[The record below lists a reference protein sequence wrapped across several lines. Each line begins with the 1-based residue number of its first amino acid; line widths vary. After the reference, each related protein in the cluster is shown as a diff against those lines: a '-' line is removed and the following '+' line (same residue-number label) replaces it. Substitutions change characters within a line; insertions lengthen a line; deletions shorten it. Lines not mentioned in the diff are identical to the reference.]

1 MHTTTPKHAPKHAA
15 KHAAS
20 TRRWLRTAPIGGI
33 LTAAAVLTLTAGSQD
48 PPHSAGSDAGPARPA
63 SGTAGTSQPT
73 APQPVR
79 RASTVAR
86 REPQRPSLP
95 AAPRTAAETVQ
106 AAEASTYN
114 VPGQC
119 LGWSREQADVP
130 SLYDAASTAWEHAS
144 GRHPGDPAPPAGA
157 AVYWTGGS
165 NGYGHVAISLGNG
178 LVRSSDGAGQGVVG
192 TVPLGK
198 ITEEWGLDY
207 AGWASSING
216 YTIRGIADA

>member
-1 MHTTTPKHAPKHAA
+1 MHTTAPKHAA
-15 KHAAS
+15 HTRRRLLTAPTVGTLAAS
-20 TRRWLRTAPIGGI
+20 
-33 LTAAAVLTLTAGSQD
+33 AVLAMTAGPWHPSD
-48 PPHSAGSDAGPARPA
+48 SETGSARLA
-63 SGTAGTSQPT
+63 SGSPRAGASQAVHEAT
-73 APQPVR
+73 
-79 RASTVAR
+79 TVAR
-86 REPQRPSLP
+86 KEPQQPSLP

-106 AAEASTYN
+106 AAEASTSN

-144 GRHPGDPAPPAGA
+144 GRHPGDDTPPAGA

-192 TVPLGK
+192 TVPLGR

-216 YTIRGIADA
+216 YTIRGIAEA